1 MGFFL
6 TVLFTGFLPQNT
18 VAVTTAYI
26 LEFLRDDRIV
36 TILHNSFPFAQF
48 LVRRTRRRISPSVDH
63 IVQRFF
69 FSCLLVL
76 FVLFLR
82 GCELLLH

>member
-6 TVLFTGFLPQNT
+6 TVLFIGFLPQNT

-36 TILHNSFPFAQF
+36 TILHNSFPFPQF
-48 LVRRTRRRISPSVDH
+48 LVTNMRRWISPSVGR
-63 IVQRFF
+63 IVKRFF
-69 FSCLLVL
+69 STCLLVL
-76 FVLFLR
+76 IVLFLR
-82 GCELLLH
+82 E